1 MEDPH
6 GLHMGTT
13 RMGDSAKD
21 GVVDGN
27 CRIFGH
33 ENLYIATSS
42 VFRTGGQANPT
53 FTIVQLAL
61 RLPDH
66 LAAVGT

>member
-1 MEDPH
+1 
-6 GLHMGTT
+6 MGV
-13 RMGDSAKD
+13 SANG

-27 CRIFGH
+27 CRVFGH
-33 ENLYIATSS
+33 DNLYVAGSS

-61 RLPDH
+61 RLGDH
-66 LAAVGT
+66 LASVGA